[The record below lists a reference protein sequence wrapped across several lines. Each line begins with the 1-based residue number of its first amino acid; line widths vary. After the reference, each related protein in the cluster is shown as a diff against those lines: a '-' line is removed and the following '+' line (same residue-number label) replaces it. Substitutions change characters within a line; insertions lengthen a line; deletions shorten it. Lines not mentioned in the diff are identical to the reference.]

1 MNDITIRT
9 ASEKDAASLLEIYAY
24 YVSNTAV
31 TFEYDV
37 PSQEDFRD
45 RIACTLNKYP
55 YLVAEIDGEIVG
67 YTYAGSFNSRAAYE
81 HSAEVSVYVRRD
93 RKKQGIGKALYDSLE
108 KVLSMQNIFN
118 INACIAF
125 PDDADEFLTKDSFL
139 FHRRMGF
146 RLIGKFS
153 KCGLKFGRWYNM
165 VWMEKII
172 GSHDDNPPAVKSFR
186 EIREKLYD

>member
-67 YTYAGSFNSRAAYE
+67 YSYAGSFNSRAAYE

-93 RKKQGIGKALYDSLE
+93 RKKQG
-108 KVLSMQNIFN
+108 
-118 INACIAF
+118 
-125 PDDADEFLTKDSFL
+125 
-139 FHRRMGF
+139 
-146 RLIGKFS
+146 IGKFS